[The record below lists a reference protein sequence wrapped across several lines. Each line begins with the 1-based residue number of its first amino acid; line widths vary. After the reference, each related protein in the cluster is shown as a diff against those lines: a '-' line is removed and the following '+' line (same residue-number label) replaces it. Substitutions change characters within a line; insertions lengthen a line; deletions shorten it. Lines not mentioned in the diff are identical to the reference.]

1 MRVRIRFSKTG
12 DLRFIGHRDLMES
25 FFRLLRRASIQPA
38 YSQGF
43 HPKPKVSFPAALPL
57 GVVGEN
63 EVLELEMPKEGD
75 AGLELGWETI
85 RGELQKHT
93 IPFLDFLS
101 VERIPEGMK
110 KGRVLSFT
118 YQLVVPL
125 ERHAMLQERI
135 DWFNAQ
141 TALPFQRIGRDKT
154 VDLKKSLLALELGAE
169 GRLEFQLRG
178 DLNDG
183 CGPRDILSVLEIADL
198 ETCGSVLVR
207 KNVHIG

>member
-1 MRVRIRFSKTG
+1 MRFRIRFSKTG

-57 GVVGEN
+57 GVVGER
-63 EVLELEMPKEGD
+63 EVLELEMPEDEVEKDVES
-75 AGLELGWETI
+75 I
-85 RGELQKHT
+85 RRQLQEYT

-101 VERIPEGMK
+101 VEGIPEGAK
-110 KGRVLSFT
+110 KGKVLSFT
-118 YQLVVPL
+118 YQIFVPS
-125 ERHAMLQERI
+125 ERRRMLAERI
-135 DWFNAQ
+135 DWLNAQ
-141 TALPFQRIGRDKT
+141 TSHTFQRIGREKT
-154 VDLKKSLLALELGAE
+154 VDLKKSLLALHLGAD

-183 CGPRDILSVLEIADL
+183 CGPRDILSVLELADL

>member
-1 MRVRIRFSKTG
+1 MIRFRIRFSKTG

-63 EVLELEMPKEGD
+63 EVLEMEMPDVGE
-75 AGLELGWETI
+75 GLEAETI
-85 RGELQKHT
+85 RSRLQKYT

-101 VERIPEGMK
+101 VERIPEGGK
-110 KGRVLSFT
+110 KGKVLSFT
-118 YQLVVPL
+118 YQIFVPL
-125 ERHAMLQERI
+125 ERRRMLAERM
-135 DWFNAQ
+135 DWLSAQ
-141 TALPFQRIGRDKT
+141 TSHLFQRVGREKT
-154 VDLKKSLLALELGAE
+154 VDLKKSLLALRWEAE

-183 CGPRDILSVLEIADL
+183 CGPRDILSVLDLADL